1 MTRKVPEVD
10 MAMIIRFPAEAAAWR
25 SQTRQLGPGRR
36 GEIVMFTGVRYERG
50 EKDEHRHDK
59 PGKRKRRAKV

>member
-1 MTRKVPEVD
+1 
-10 MAMIIRFPAEAAAWR
+10 MATIIRFPAEAAAWR
-25 SQTRQLGPGRR
+25 SQNRPFDQGRR

-50 EKDEHRHDK
+50 EKADCRDNK